1 MSKCNT
7 FADWRTILKGWIMA
21 RVWTDEQKAR
31 QAALIRTWSPGHAR
45 QGQRTPEGKA
55 VSSKNVLRGNAN
67 RAAALAIAK
76 QELQAAKAKVA
87 KLSRGKDDP
96 FFEQLWQALKR

>member
-1 MSKCNT
+1 
-7 FADWRTILKGWIMA
+7 MA

-31 QAALIRTWSPGHAR
+31 QAALIHSWKPWTRSTGA
-45 QGQRTPEGKA
+45 RTPEGKA

-87 KLSRGKDDP
+87 KLSRGKIFP
-96 FFEQLWQALKR
+96 W

>member
-1 MSKCNT
+1 
-7 FADWRTILKGWIMA
+7 MA

-31 QAALIRTWSPGHAR
+31 QAALIRAWKPWTRSTGPA
-45 QGQRTPEGKA
+45 TPEGKA

-67 RAAALAIAK
+67 RAAALEIAM

-87 KLSRGKDDP
+87 RLTR
-96 FFEQLWQALKR
+96 

>member
-1 MSKCNT
+1 M
-7 FADWRTILKGWIMA
+7 
-21 RVWTDEQKAR
+21 VKAR
-31 QAALIRTWSPGHAR
+31 QAALIRTWKPWTRSAGA
-45 QGQRTPEGKA
+45 RTPEGKA

-87 KLSRGKDDP
+87 KLSRGRIDP
-96 FFEQLWQALKR
+96 WMDRMMRELKP

>member
-1 MSKCNT
+1 
-7 FADWRTILKGWIMA
+7 MA

-31 QAALIRTWSPGHAR
+31 QAELIRSWKPWTHSTGAR
-45 QGQRTPEGKA
+45 TAEGKE
-55 VSSKNVLRGNAN
+55 VCSRNVLVGNEN

-76 QELQAAKAKVA
+76 QELQAARAKVA

-96 FFEQLWQALKR
+96 LFEQLRKAFKF

>member
-1 MSKCNT
+1 
-7 FADWRTILKGWIMA
+7 MA

-31 QAALIRTWSPGHAR
+31 QAALIHTWKPWTRSTGA
-45 QGQRTPEGKA
+45 RTPEGKA

-96 FFEQLWQALKR
+96 FFEQLRQVFKF

>member
-1 MSKCNT
+1 
-7 FADWRTILKGWIMA
+7 MA

-31 QAALIRTWSPGHAR
+31 QAALIHSWKPWTRSTGA
-45 QGQRTPEGKA
+45 RTPEGKA

-76 QELQAAKAKVA
+76 QELQTVKAKVER
-87 KLSRGKDDP
+87 LSRGRVDP
-96 FFEQLWQALKR
+96 WFGLIMRELKR